1 MNVKSGFGLLKDSFK
16 EWKEDGALDLGA
28 SLAYYTI
35 FSLAP
40 MLLIALSV
48 ASLFWERGM
57 AQRELMGQME
67 GLVGQQGAQAVQT
80 MLANA
85 GREGSGVLGTIIGLV
100 TVVFGATGVFAQ
112 LQKTLNRIWEVEAK
126 PGGGIWSFVRTRLL
140 SFGMVLGI
148 GFLLLVSL
156 VFSTM
161 MASLDQWAEGL
172 VPGVEILFRVLTF
185 VVSFALITGLFA
197 MIFKYLPDV
206 KITWRDVWIGA
217 AATALLFTIGKFL
230 IGLYLGRSTVASS
243 FGAAGSLI
251 ILLLWVYYSAQIL
264 FFGAEFTQVYASR
277 YGSRI
282 QPDEHARPVVA
293 RKEVASTEEWRQR
306 KEARREEARPDGTDG
321 TPERRSGRDR
331 RSRRT

>member
-1 MNVKSGFGLLKDSFK
+1 MNVKSGFGLVKESFK
-16 EWKEDGALDLGA
+16 EWKDDGALDLGA

-40 MLLIALSV
+40 LLLIALSV
-48 ASLFWERGM
+48 ASLFWDRG
-57 AQRELMGQME
+57 QLQGELVGQMR
-67 GLVGQQGAQAVQT
+67 GLVGQQGAEAVQT

-85 GREGSGVLGTIIGLV
+85 NRQGSGVLGTIIGFATIL
-100 TVVFGATGVFAQ
+100 FGATGLFAA

-126 PGGGIWSFVRTRLL
+126 PDQGIWSFIRTRIL

-156 VFSTM
+156 IFSTA
-161 MASLDQWAEGL
+161 MASLDRWAQGL
-172 VPGVEILFRVLTF
+172 IPGAEIFFRVLTF

-197 MIFKYLPDV
+197 MIFKFLPDV
-206 KITWRDVWIGA
+206 KIQWRDVWTGA
-217 AATALLFTIGKFL
+217 AVTALLFTIGKFL
-230 IGLYLGRSTVASS
+230 IGLYLGHSAVASS
-243 FGAAGSLI
+243 FGAAGSVI

-264 FFGAEFTQVYASR
+264 FMGAEFTQVYASR

-282 QPDEHARPVVA
+282 QPDEHARPVVE

-306 KEARREEARPDGTDG
+306 KE
-321 TPERRSGRDR
+321 RRSGRDR
-331 RSRRT
+331 RRA